1 MHRIGYRVLQLKNTA
16 VGSALLILGA
26 AWLSGCATSSSSNG
40 AWQASAPGHQPI
52 KKVLIVGIS
61 ADFTQRCA
69 FEWSMASQIN
79 TGSTLAFD
87 SCDSM
92 TSKDPLTRANIE
104 KVVASD
110 QVDAVLTTA
119 VISMQ
124 LGGQKGNTRDT
135 RATPYYQVTGQGF
148 VTGDL
153 GYYGVPVYLVQLDT
167 TPSITL
173 LTGNIHVVTKIFEAN
188 DATLIYTMDTEAKS
202 EDIQSS
208 STGVDN
214 LTALIADRL
223 RRDGVIH

>member
-1 MHRIGYRVLQLKNTA
+1 VHSIGHRLLQLNYARVAT
-16 VGSALLILGA
+16 SLLMLGA
-26 AWLSGCATSSSSNG
+26 AWLSGCATSSSSAG
-40 AWQASAPGHQPI
+40 AWQASATGRPPI

-79 TGSTLAFD
+79 TGPTLAFD

-119 VISMQ
+119 VVSMQ

-135 RATPYYQVTGQGF
+135 RATPYYQVTGQGY

-153 GYYGVPVYLVQLDT
+153 GYYGVPVYFVQMDT

-173 LTGNIHVVTKIFEAN
+173 LTGDIHVVTKLFAAN
-188 DATLIYTMDTEAKS
+188 DATLLYTMDTKATS
-202 EDIQSS
+202 ENIQSS

-214 LTALIADRL
+214 LTALIAARL

>member
-1 MHRIGYRVLQLKNTA
+1 MHSIGLRLLQLNYTR
-16 VGSALLILGA
+16 VVPTLLMLGA
-26 AWLSGCATSSSSNG
+26 AWLCGCATGSSATG
-40 AWQASAPGHQPI
+40 AWQASASGHQAI

-119 VISMQ
+119 VVSMQ

-153 GYYGVPVYLVQLDT
+153 GYYGVPVVLRR
-167 TPSITL
+167 
-173 LTGNIHVVTKIFEAN
+173 
-188 DATLIYTMDTEAKS
+188 
-202 EDIQSS
+202 S
-208 STGVDN
+208 ST
-214 LTALIADRL
+214 
-223 RRDGVIH
+223 RRRRSRSSPATFTS

>member
-1 MHRIGYRVLQLKNTA
+1 MRSIGLGLVQMKNTA
-16 VGSALLILGA
+16 VGSMILILGSG
-26 AWLSGCATSSSSNG
+26 WLCGCATSSSATG
-40 AWQASAPGHQPI
+40 AWQTSAPGHQAV

-79 TGSTLAFD
+79 TGSTLAFT

-92 TSKDPLTRANIE
+92 MSKDPLTRANIE

-119 VISMQ
+119 VVSMQ

-135 RATPYYQVTGQGF
+135 RATPYYQITGQGF

-153 GYYGVPVYLVQLDT
+153 GYYGVPVAFVKLDT

-173 LTGNIHVVTKIFEAN
+173 LTGNIHVVTKVFETN
-188 DATLIYTMDTEAKS
+188 DATLIYAMDTEAKS
-202 EDIQSS
+202 ENIQSS
-208 STGVDN
+208 STGMDTI
-214 LTALIADRL
+214 TALIANRL

>member
-1 MHRIGYRVLQLKNTA
+1 VRNIGLGLLQLKTTA

-26 AWLSGCATSSSSNG
+26 VCLSGCATSSSSKG
-40 AWQASAPGHQPI
+40 AWQGSASARQPV

-79 TGSTLAFD
+79 TGSTLAFT

-119 VISMQ
+119 VVSMQ

-135 RATPYYQVTGQGF
+135 RATPYYQVTGEGF

-153 GYYGVPVYLVQLDT
+153 GYYGVPVAFVQLDT

-173 LTGNIHVVTKIFEAN
+173 LTGDIHVVTKIFQSN
-188 DATLIYTMDTEAKS
+188 DATLTYTLDTQAKS
-202 EDIQSS
+202 GNIQSS
-208 STGVDN
+208 STGIDTI
-214 LTALIADRL
+214 TALIADRL
-223 RRDGVIH
+223 RRDGVIQ

>member
-1 MHRIGYRVLQLKNTA
+1 VHSIGFRLLQLKNTS
-16 VGSALLILGA
+16 VRSTLLILGI
-26 AWLSGCATSSSSNG
+26 AWLYGCASSSSVKG
-40 AWQASAPGHQPI
+40 AWQGSAPGHQPI

-79 TGSTLAFD
+79 SGSTLAFV

-92 TSKDPLTRANIE
+92 MSKDPLTRANIE

-119 VISMQ
+119 VVSMQ

-135 RATPYYQVTGQGF
+135 RATPYYQVTGQGY

-153 GYYGVPVYLVQLDT
+153 GAYGVPVYFVQLDT

-173 LTGNIHVVTKIFEAN
+173 ITGDIHVVTKIFETN
-188 DATLIYTMDTEAKS
+188 DATLIYTMDTQAKS
-202 EDIQSS
+202 GNIQSS
-208 STGVDN
+208 SSGIDTI
-214 LTALIADRL
+214 TALIADRL
-223 RRDGVIH
+223 RGDGVIH